1 MDMMEALKTA
11 SVKVDQSNRFD
22 ARQAFGKRVGKHMIF
37 PVGLGSALAK
47 AVREGYLL
55 VVGAYPPG
63 QHADIQKSAPSAEGR
78 DRIRILPL
86 PDSDPLYGPDGP
98 LMRLWRKAA
107 A

>member
-11 SVKVDQSNRFD
+11 SVKVDPSNRFD

-55 VVGAYPPG
+55 VVG
-63 QHADIQKSAPSAEGR
+63 EGSR
-78 DRIRILPL
+78 RRGRTYQFTEKGRNALP
-86 PDSDPLYGPDGP
+86 
-98 LMRLWRKAA
+98 
-107 A
+107 

>member
-11 SVKVDQSNRFD
+11 SVKIDNTNRFD

-55 VVGAYPPG
+55 VVG
-63 QHADIQKSAPSAEGR
+63 EGSR
-78 DRIRILPL
+78 RRGRTYEFTEKGRREL
-86 PDSDPLYGPDGP
+86 
-98 LMRLWRKAA
+98 A
-107 A
+107 

>member
-55 VVGAYPPG
+55 VVG
-63 QHADIQKSAPSAEGR
+63 EGSR
-78 DRIRILPL
+78 RRGRTYQFTEKGRNALP
-86 PDSDPLYGPDGP
+86 
-98 LMRLWRKAA
+98 
-107 A
+107 

>member
-11 SVKVDQSNRFD
+11 SVRIDNSSRFD

-55 VVGAYPPG
+55 VVG
-63 QHADIQKSAPSAEGR
+63 EGSR
-78 DRIRILPL
+78 RRGRTYEFTDKGRQALH
-86 PDSDPLYGPDGP
+86 
-98 LMRLWRKAA
+98 
-107 A
+107 